1 MHFTYDYEAF
11 IKEYFFLSTE
21 DSFLFF
27 SQVLK

>member
-1 MHFTYDYEAF
+1 MHFTYKQVF